1 MENLGKLILRVSIG
15 GLLLFHGVHKLM
27 QGIDGVKFLIAKMG
41 LPEILSYGV
50 YAGEI
55 IAPLLILVGTFT
67 RVSGLVIALT
77 MLVSIPAA
85 HPDGIFHLNEYG
97 GLVFELN
104 AMYLLGALAIMF
116 LGSGKYRLVNQRGF
130 WKE

>member
-15 GLLLFHGVHKLM
+15 GLMLFHGFQKLM
-27 QGIDGVKFLIAKMG
+27 HGIGGVKFLITKIG
-41 LPEILSYGV
+41 LPEMLAYGV
-50 YAGEI
+50 YAGEL
-55 IAPLLILVGTFT
+55 IAPLLLLVGTYT

-85 HPDGIFHLNEYG
+85 HPEGIFHLNEYG

-104 AMYLLGALAIMF
+104 ALYLLGALAIML
-116 LGSGKYRLVNQRGF
+116 LGSGKYRVINQIGF